1 MIEKLPYPAGP
12 AGQGPE
18 RQQKK
23 HNDHTQ
29 HPGTCCGDEVR
40 QTVSDGKGTTGFLRR
55 DNFDE
60 LRNQLNGQ
68 QGQYPA
74 QGKNGTERGKGSPGN
89 D

>member
-18 RQQKK
+18 RQQK

-55 DNFDE
+55 DDFDE

-74 QGKNGTERGKGSPGN
+74 QRQEWHRTGQGQPR
-89 D
+89 